1 MKNDKPVRFL
11 VFVFFKFS
19 QIFKK
24 KLSRPVFD
32 ELTKPVRNDLVG
44 FHKNRTVFID
54 IVIHVLSITYN
65 RHQSAKDG
73 IDSKELVLSITCCC
87 EWMTI

>member
-1 MKNDKPVRFL
+1 MKNDKPVRFSS
-11 VFVFFKFS
+11 FCFFKKNLKMS
-19 QIFKK
+19 Q
-24 KLSRPVFD
+24 LVFD
-32 ELTKPVRNDLVG
+32 EPTKPVRSGFIG

-54 IVIHVLSITYN
+54 IVIHVLRITYN